1 MMGSLRRACR
11 LGISTALRRP
21 AAPSEAR
28 RFLLAT
34 HRRASTWRPTH
45 LGSRLSSSS
54 TWCTSSFLSV
64 SACYTPAFVS
74 ASPSTASS
82 TSSAASSALST
93 LSAAVAAAA
102 AATAAAVFTTTASAD
117 CAWWNPQSSSS
128 TSAAARS
135 AERKLFGWRSRRTG
149 KARALVSD
157 DEIVLMSTLINQL
170 VDLDDWTEEEEQDIF
185 EHCVAMTVEEV
196 GTLLP
201 SPFYELLQNST
212 AKYSKESAEA
222 LRSRLEVGRVVVVE
236 REGGRQGQGR
246 GECWVMLS

>member
-1 MMGSLRRACR
+1 MASAVLAMAAACR
-11 LGISTALRRP
+11 LGLYTALRRP

-34 HRRASTWRPTH
+34 SFPH

-74 ASPSTASS
+74 ASPSTASPS
-82 TSSAASSALST
+82 TASTASSTASTLST
-93 LSAAVAAAA
+93 LSAVVAAAA

-246 GECWVMLS
+246 GEWVRS